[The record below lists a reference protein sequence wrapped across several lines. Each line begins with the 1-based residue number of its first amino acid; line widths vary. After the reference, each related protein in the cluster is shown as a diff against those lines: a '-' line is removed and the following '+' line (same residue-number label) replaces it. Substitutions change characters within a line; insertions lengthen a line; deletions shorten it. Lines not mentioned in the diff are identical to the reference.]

1 MFRICESK
9 VESSILNIELDME
22 NYNSIKLDHW
32 KRRGGFACN
41 SIKPLCGSNKQN
53 FCGDIESI
61 FIDIIFPKSKPI
73 WFGVLHW
80 LPYKPE
86 FIDYLD
92 NSLKEGNI
100 CNIQVCCLLVDVNVN
115 LLSRNKMLLKKL
127 AIITISK
134 VFQKKFVAE
143 VNIILT
149 VVLP

>member
-1 MFRICESK
+1 MFGICESK
-9 VESSILNIELDME
+9 LESSILNIELGME

-32 KRRGGFACN
+32 KRTGGFACN

-73 WFGVLHW
+73 CFGVLHW
-80 LPYKPE
+80 PTHKPE

-100 CNIQVCCLLVDVNVN
+100 FNIQVCYLLVDVNVD
-115 LLSRNKMLLKKL
+115 LLSRNKMLLKK
-127 AIITISK
+127 ICYYHD
-134 VFQKKFVAE
+134 
-143 VNIILT
+143 
-149 VVLP
+149 